1 MRIRRWKDLKL
12 WYRMIRRLEEIYI
25 RKHKEEFLLR
35 KQKWDEEFYE
45 CIQDIAKH
53 PVVLRMKLYPHHGNT
68 NCYQHCLHVSYYN
81 YVWCRFF
88 HLDAKSAA
96 RGGMLHDLF
105 LYDWHTHAKETGQR
119 FHGLTLR
126 KQP

>member
-1 MRIRRWKDLKL
+1 MKL

-53 PVVLRMKLYPHHGNT
+53 PVVLRMKLSWKYELLSALPSCILLQLCVVPLFSSG
-68 NCYQHCLHVSYYN
+68 CKISGK
-81 YVWCRFF
+81 RR
-88 HLDAKSAA
+88 DAA
-96 RGGMLHDLF
+96 
-105 LYDWHTHAKETGQR
+105 
-119 FHGLTLR
+119 
-126 KQP
+126 

>member
-1 MRIRRWKDLKL
+1 MKL

-53 PVVLRMKLYPHHGNT
+53 PVVLRMKLHPRSEERRVGKE
-68 NCYQHCLHVSYYN
+68 CLRL
-81 YVWCRFF
+81 CRSRWSPY
-88 HLDAKSAA
+88 H
-96 RGGMLHDLF
+96 
-105 LYDWHTHAKETGQR
+105 
-119 FHGLTLR
+119 
-126 KQP
+126 

>member
-1 MRIRRWKDLKL
+1 MKL

-53 PVVLRMKLYPHHGNT
+53 PVVLRMNYIRIMEIRIVISIAFMYLTTIMCGAAFFIWMQNQRQEAGCCMICFCMTGIPMQKRRGS
-68 NCYQHCLHVSYYN
+68 VS
-81 YVWCRFF
+81 
-88 HLDAKSAA
+88 
-96 RGGMLHDLF
+96 
-105 LYDWHTHAKETGQR
+105 TG
-119 FHGLTLR
+119 
-126 KQP
+126 